1 MSSQV
6 MTEICLQTLVID
18 NETTIFLMTTDY
30 EGLSQ
35 YEQVKT
41 LYKFMKNET
50 KVLENCIETH
60 LRHILSKYGII
71 PQSNDKNALNS
82 AFNTLKAKRRRI
94 VIEDRYE
101 NVRNSTIMGISPNH
115 MTVVLD
121 EGELSCAIEVR
132 EESI

>member
-6 MTEICLQTLVID
+6 MKTCLQTLVID
-18 NETTIFLMTTDY
+18 SNTTIFLLTSKY

-35 YEQVKT
+35 YEQVQT

-50 KVLENCIETH
+50 KVLENCIDTH

-101 NVRNSTIMGISPNH
+101 NVRNSVIMGISPNH